1 MRGHTRQE
9 LVVLSRGYLP
19 DAGARVRII
28 WESGR
33 ITLSCHRGGRVVATG
48 LDTLVEVQY
57 LVKVV
62 VDTRGT
68 GAIRVTAGAMIAFQ
82 GFRMQGVATSLFH
95 QAEVVMLD

>member
-9 LVVLSRGYLP
+9 LVVLLRGYLP
-19 DAGARVRII
+19 GAGARVRII

-33 ITLSCHRGGRVVATG
+33 ITLSRHRGGRVVATG
-48 LDTLVEVQY
+48 LDTLAEVQY

-68 GAIRVTAGAMIAFQ
+68 GAIRVTAGAMMAFQ